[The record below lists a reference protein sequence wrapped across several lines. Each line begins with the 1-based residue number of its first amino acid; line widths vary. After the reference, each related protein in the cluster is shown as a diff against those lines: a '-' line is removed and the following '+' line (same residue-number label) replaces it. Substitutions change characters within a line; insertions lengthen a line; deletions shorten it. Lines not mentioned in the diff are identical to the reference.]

1 MSKFSISILFFVT
14 IIPLI
19 SSSMVFQKLK
29 TNTIQDTFLSGIKEM
44 TSSYSFEDLTF
55 NDIIYNYNNQNL
67 IQISEHS
74 KSEIQYDT
82 SSLTIS
88 FPNPKAT
95 EMYQTT
101 SDVPFLRTTISF
113 KVTVLETSATT
124 SGSFTLF
131 SNNFRL
137 QKIYDE
143 DAKIIK
149 PKTYFEF
156 SFKDLSIDL
165 SSVIIDQEFM
175 NMILRFF
182 CYEQEKKM
190 SKMFNEK
197 AAMKYINDHQIKKL
211 EKLVYVFERQNKI
224 DLTISTSEQL
234 IVGEVAQQGRFG
246 AVNGRLALDYE
257 SEYDSKVES
266 VLSFRKEIFQ
276 NIIKDNLIEFTLTE
290 ENNFYKEIHLNMN
303 YLSLISNDLLKK
315 YPLSKKIKIVNS
327 MDSITFDDNNKEYIS
342 GDLKVISTVKGEDNV
357 EIFKFESIL
366 LVNWHTLYI
375 SEKFNLAISLLRPIK
390 ITSLTQDVRISNMR
404 LFKKWIEGSYSS
416 YFASKPNVNN
426 MLFSTSI
433 DWKED
438 GLITYNAYVQTDEK
452 WISFKSNNER

>member
-1 MSKFSISILFFVT
+1 
-14 IIPLI
+14 
-19 SSSMVFQKLK
+19 
-29 TNTIQDTFLSGIKEM
+29 
-44 TSSYSFEDLTF
+44 
-55 NDIIYNYNNQNL
+55 
-67 IQISEHS
+67 
-74 KSEIQYDT
+74 
-82 SSLTIS
+82 
-88 FPNPKAT
+88 
-95 EMYQTT
+95 
-101 SDVPFLRTTISF
+101 
-113 KVTVLETSATT
+113 
-124 SGSFTLF
+124 
-131 SNNFRL
+131 
-137 QKIYDE
+137 
-143 DAKIIK
+143 
-149 PKTYFEF
+149 
-156 SFKDLSIDL
+156 
-165 SSVIIDQEFM
+165 
-175 NMILRFF
+175 
-182 CYEQEKKM
+182 
-190 SKMFNEK
+190 MFNEK

-234 IVGEVAQQGRFG
+234 IGGEVAQQGRFG

-366 LVNWHTLYI
+366 LLNWNALYI

-390 ITSLTQDVRISNMR
+390 ITSLTPNVRISNMR

-416 YFASKPNVNN
+416 
-426 MLFSTSI
+426 
-433 DWKED
+433 
-438 GLITYNAYVQTDEK
+438 
-452 WISFKSNNER
+452 

>member
-1 MSKFSISILFFVT
+1 MSKLFISTLFFVT

-19 SSSMVFQKLK
+19 SSSMVFQKVK
-29 TNTIQDTFLSGIKEM
+29 ARSIEETFIAGIKEM

-88 FPNPKAT
+88 FPNTNAT

-101 SDVPFLRTTISF
+101 SDSPFLQTTISF

-143 DAKIIK
+143 NAKILK
-149 PKTYFEF
+149 PKTYFEL
-156 SFKDLSIDL
+156 SFKNLSIDL

-175 NMILRFF
+175 NMIIRFF

-197 AAMKYINDHQIKKL
+197 AAMKYIEEHQIKKL
-211 EKLVYVFERQNKI
+211 EKQVFVLGRQNII
-224 DLTISTSEQL
+224 DLTISSSEQL
-234 IVGEVAQQGRFG
+234 IAGQIAQQARYG

-257 SEYDSKVES
+257 SEYDSKEES

-276 NIIKDNLIEFTLTE
+276 NIIKDNLIEFSLTE
-290 ENNFYKEIHLNMN
+290 ENNLYKEIHLNMN
-303 YLSLISNDLLKK
+303 YLSLISKDLLRK
-315 YPLSKKIKIVNS
+315 YPLSKKFKIENT
-327 MDSITFDDNNKEYIS
+327 MDSISFDETNKEFIS
-342 GDLKVISTVKGEDNV
+342 GDLRVISSVKDEDEV

-366 LVNWHTLYI
+366 LVNWHVSYI
-375 SEKFNLAISLLRPIK
+375 SEKFNLAISLLRAIK
-390 ITSLTQDVRISNMR
+390 IASLTTDARITNMK
-404 LFKKWIEGSYSS
+404 LLKKWVEGCYTS
-416 YFASKPNVNN
+416 YFASKPNENN

-433 DWKED
+433 DFKED
-438 GLITYNAYVQTDEK
+438 GLITYDAYVQTDEK
-452 WISFKSNNER
+452 WISFRNNSER

>member
-1 MSKFSISILFFVT
+1 MSKFFISILFFVT

-143 DAKIIK
+143 DARIIK

-276 NIIKDNLIEFTLTE
+276 NIIKDNLI
-290 ENNFYKEIHLNMN
+290 
-303 YLSLISNDLLKK
+303 
-315 YPLSKKIKIVNS
+315 
-327 MDSITFDDNNKEYIS
+327 
-342 GDLKVISTVKGEDNV
+342 
-357 EIFKFESIL
+357 
-366 LVNWHTLYI
+366 
-375 SEKFNLAISLLRPIK
+375 
-390 ITSLTQDVRISNMR
+390 
-404 LFKKWIEGSYSS
+404 
-416 YFASKPNVNN
+416 
-426 MLFSTSI
+426 
-433 DWKED
+433 
-438 GLITYNAYVQTDEK
+438 
-452 WISFKSNNER
+452 